1 MTFIKSI
8 TKFLKTAHYLS
19 LDVVVGAVIS
29 HILVAR
35 LPDGHR
41 PVDWAT
47 TVLLGICVFVIYAAD
62 RLYDARKN
70 LNARMQLTARHR
82 FHAENRRV
90 LILTLMGLVAVC
102 AILLFWLPR
111 SVIWFG
117 TALGLISG
125 VYVWVVSRLP
135 ASNRKLIWKE
145 PAVTL
150 VYTVGVWGSS
160 WAQKPTI
167 GWSEIGLGV
176 LFLLIVFQN
185 LLLFSVMEAYEFPDS
200 SFSLATTWGFDR
212 SDVVLRTLTMVVTVL
227 SLVIFFLADDR
238 FAQRTAVIEGA
249 MSAVLYAIQ
258 RYPNRFLTNE
268 RYRWIGDGVFWLPGL
283 IL

>member
-1 MTFIKSI
+1 MKFFKSI
-8 TKFLKTAHYLS
+8 TEFLQTAHYLS
-19 LDVVVGAVIS
+19 LDVVIGAVFA
-29 HILVAR
+29 HIMVAR

-62 RLYDARKN
+62 RLYDARKG
-70 LNARMQLTARHR
+70 LLARTQLTARHR
-82 FHAENRRV
+82 FHAENRLVLLRV
-90 LILTLMGLVAVC
+90 LMGLAAICV
-102 AILLFWLPR
+102 ILLFWLPK
-111 SVIWFG
+111 SVILFG
-117 TALGLISG
+117 TGLALIAGA
-125 VYVWVVSRLP
+125 YVWGVSRLP

-212 SDVVLRTLTMVVTVL
+212 SDVVLRTLTVVVTVL
-227 SLVIFFLADDR
+227 ALVLFFLSGER
-238 FAQRTAVIEGA
+238 FAQRAAVIEGL

-258 RYPNRFLTNE
+258 RYPTRFLANE
-268 RYRWIGDGVFWLPGL
+268 RYRWIGDGIFWLPVL